1 MDGKGEIA
9 WQKLWSRGTEQNPGD
24 DGLARRC
31 SNIDPLSSCANMK
44 LKTVC
49 VVLVVIFVEISYCES
64 ELEETRSEP
73 R

>member
-1 MDGKGEIA
+1 MRVCYETGG
-9 WQKLWSRGTEQNPGD
+9 QKVWSCGTEHNTGS

-31 SNIDPLSSCANMK
+31 PSLDLLSSCANMK